1 MPILSH
7 SLGYILIVV
16 NPGIVFITL
25 SIILF
30 VSFSRKKSTLDNPL
44 QSNALYALT
53 AILLILSYTILS
65 ISFGIKVSES
75 SIYVAL

>member
-16 NPGIVFITL
+16 NPGIVFISL

-53 AILLILSYTILS
+53 ATLLILSHTILS

-75 SIYVAL
+75 SIYFAL